1 MARHSLT
8 DALLAYIAASPTPYH
23 AVAEAARQLQAKGSR
38 LIREDESWVFQAGEA
53 VHLVRGGGS
62 LLAFRMPK
70 NLPAAGLDAAT
81 SAKALR
87 FHIVGAHTDSPGLKL
102 KPRPSESLQ
111 GYRQW
116 GVEIYGGVLLNSW
129 LDRDLG
135 IAGRIVDTANPEAE
149 PLLVDWRSP
158 AVRVPQLAIHL
169 DRQVNEQGLLLNPQR
184 HMLPI
189 LGQNG
194 GPSLESRLEAATGK
208 PFASLAFD
216 LYLHDTSPPSYGG
229 LGDEFIYAPRLDNLG
244 MSHAALAAFLAAPAA
259 DHAVEVIA
267 LFDHEEV
274 GSGSSRGAES
284 PLLAHVLERIAIAL
298 GLSREAYLAALPR
311 SFLLSADMAHAL
323 HPNYPEKHEP
333 AHFPLM
339 NRGPVLKQNASQ
351 RYATDATTAA
361 TFMAS
366 CRNAGVTQQVFIN
379 RADLGCGTTIGPV
392 LASGTGIPTV
402 DVGNAM
408 LSMHSCREMAGA
420 DDHPAMVAVMQ
431 AALNQPY

>member
-1 MARHSLT
+1 MGCR
-8 DALLAYIAASPTPYH
+8 
-23 AVAEAARQLQAKGSR
+23 R
-38 LIREDESWVFQAGEA
+38 IREDGAWAFKAGEA
-53 VHLVRGGGS
+53 VHLIRGGGS
-62 LLAFRMPK
+62 LLAFRLPK
-70 NLPAAGLDAAT
+70 NLPSSEVG
-81 SAKALR
+81 SAPASQSLR
-87 FHIVGAHTDSPGLKL
+87 FHILGAHTDSPALKL
-102 KPRPSESLQ
+102 KPRPADSFQ

-135 IAGRIVDTANPEAE
+135 IAGRIADAENPQAE
-149 PLLVDWRSP
+149 PILVDWRTP

-169 DRQVNEQGLLLNPQR
+169 DRQVNEQGLVLNPQR
-184 HMLPI
+184 HMVPV
-189 LGQNG
+189 LGQSQ
-194 GPSLESRLEAATGK
+194 GPSLESRIADAVGK
-208 PFASLAFD
+208 PFETLTFD

-229 LGDEFIYAPRLDNLG
+229 MGDEFIYAPRLDNLG
-244 MSHAALAAFLAAPAA
+244 MSHAALAAFMEAPPAEN
-259 DHAVEVIA
+259 AVQVIA

-274 GSGSSRGAES
+274 GSGSARGAES
-284 PLLAHVLERIAIAL
+284 PLLAHTLERIAIAL
-298 GLSREAYLAALPR
+298 GVSREDYLAALPQ

-351 RYATDATTAA
+351 RYASDAVTAA
-361 TFMAS
+361 LFHAA
-366 CRNAGVTQQVFIN
+366 CRHAGVTPQVFIN

-431 AALNQPY
+431 AVLNQPN